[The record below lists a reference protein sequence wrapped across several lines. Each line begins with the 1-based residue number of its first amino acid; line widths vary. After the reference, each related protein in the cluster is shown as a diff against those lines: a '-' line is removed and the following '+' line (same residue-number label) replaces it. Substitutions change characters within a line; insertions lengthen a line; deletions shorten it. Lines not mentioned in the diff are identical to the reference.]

1 MKGTKFIL
9 SPEFQPFS
17 LNNTIFGIKRTRRI
31 MKGNIVFVG
40 IPFDLGTT
48 YRSGARF
55 APFKI
60 REMSRLISGVDFFL
74 KKNIFENKSIVDYGD
89 IKISNDVEQ
98 DIKNIEFEIKKIM
111 KYGKFIALG
120 GDHLITLPILR
131 VLNKKYGKINLL
143 HLDAHLDSWDI
154 VNSNKINHGTWLR
167 RAMEENLLSN
177 VFQLGIRGSIY
188 SNKDIKFSEENGIN
202 IITMRDFK
210 NMGINKT
217 VEKLNNEE
225 LIGYEFMKLKGSL
238 KRKDYELKF
247 GFDKKKAERH
257 LNKMVGLKLV
267 ERKGSGPGTYYEIIA
282 T

>member
-98 DIKNIEFEIKKIM
+98 DIKNIEFEIKK
-111 KYGKFIALG
+111 
-120 GDHLITLPILR
+120 
-131 VLNKKYGKINLL
+131 
-143 HLDAHLDSWDI
+143 
-154 VNSNKINHGTWLR
+154 NHEIWEVYSFR
-167 RAMEENLLSN
+167 WRLSN
-177 VFQLGIRGSIY
+177 YFT
-188 SNKDIKFSEENGIN
+188 NFE
-202 IITMRDFK
+202 
-210 NMGINKT
+210 
-217 VEKLNNEE
+217 
-225 LIGYEFMKLKGSL
+225 
-238 KRKDYELKF
+238 
-247 GFDKKKAERH
+247 GFE
-257 LNKMVGLKLV
+257 
-267 ERKGSGPGTYYEIIA
+267 
-282 T
+282 